1 MISDLGSRNRV
12 AMYTT
17 FFRFFD
23 LRNNPFNVNP
33 DPEYLY
39 LNQRTQAL
47 LDEMASAIQARQ
59 GLIVLSGEAGTGKT
73 TLVNQLKQW
82 LKEQQTATAFIFNPH
97 LGVDELFELM
107 IADFGIVTTQPRKGS
122 SLGNINRWLQQQ
134 YRLGRNAVLFLDE
147 AQGLPPHVL
156 EQIRMLLNTEMP
168 KEKILQIV
176 LSGQPELEEK
186 LRQPEMRQIRQ
197 RISLRCHTR
206 PLTQQEA
213 HAYIE
218 KRLQVAGGNGQ
229 NIFAPEAIEAI
240 HLYARGIPRVMN
252 MLCEHAMMR
261 AYQYQAETV
270 LPYMVEEAAN
280 QLQFDDIKPVRT
292 WPDPDGSP
300 KEEPQYALADALF
313 EPEQTEV
320 QREEKHLA
328 AAAGISSDFKSARA
342 TWLEITVGA
351 DPEAARRPVAVGESR
366 NGKKK
371 SEATLVSEIR
381 TQPAARELRAVEVS
395 EDESQFRADP
405 QLDHPKGTVTA
416 FPVKPDNN
424 QISFDTMQRLQAW
437 TESCGRFAKTI
448 PGSIK
453 SSMKSLPVKEF
464 AGSVKGFCY
473 RASSRFAGTCKE
485 GASVAWEK
493 AWGCVRSRQW
503 DKSME
508 SLVRWLQQPVPN
520 VKIHR
525 RAGHLVLDGHEQQ
538 GQHVE
543 P

>member
-156 EQIRMLLNTEMP
+156 DQIRMLLNTEMP

-186 LRQPEMRQIRQ
+186 LRRPEMRQIRQ

-206 PLTQQEA
+206 PVTQQEA

-218 KRLQVAGGNGQ
+218 KRVQVAGGNGQ

-300 KEEPQYALADALF
+300 RGRASVRARRCI
-313 EPEQTEV
+313 V
-320 QREEKHLA
+320 R
-328 AAAGISSDFKSARA
+328 AGTNGSSARGKTPGGGRRNFKRLQERESHVA
-342 TWLEITVGA
+342 RDNCGRRSRSGTPTGCCGRIPERQKEIRG
-351 DPEAARRPVAVGESR
+351 DIGF
-366 NGKKK
+366 
-371 SEATLVSEIR
+371 EIR
-381 TQPAARELRAVEVS
+381 TQRLRPE
-395 EDESQFRADP
+395 
-405 QLDHPKGTVTA
+405 
-416 FPVKPDNN
+416 N
-424 QISFDTMQRLQAW
+424 
-437 TESCGRFAKTI
+437 
-448 PGSIK
+448 
-453 SSMKSLPVKEF
+453 
-464 AGSVKGFCY
+464 
-473 RASSRFAGTCKE
+473 
-485 GASVAWEK
+485 
-493 AWGCVRSRQW
+493 
-503 DKSME
+503 
-508 SLVRWLQQPVPN
+508 
-520 VKIHR
+520 
-525 RAGHLVLDGHEQQ
+525 
-538 GQHVE
+538 
-543 P
+543 